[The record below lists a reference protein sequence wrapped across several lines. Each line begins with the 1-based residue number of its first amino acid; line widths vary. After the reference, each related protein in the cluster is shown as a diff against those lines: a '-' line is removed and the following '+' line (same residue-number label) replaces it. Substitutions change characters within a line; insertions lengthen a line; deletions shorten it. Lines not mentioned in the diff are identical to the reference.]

1 MKITER
7 LLRKIITEELEEAR
21 RTEPVRDDD
30 TYEYKLYSKVV
41 PSQDA
46 QEDLSDML
54 YAAGLGDDDVE
65 INVGKGGTYTVFVH
79 RELPRSAAG
88 KAAKRALDSYPDV
101 AVSKPRGKRMSSA
114 AAPPTASVTPAG
126 TPVDLFDRKTLKR
139 VPCSVYHDRKPGMET
154 IVVLSIAMPPDGVV
168 RLRAED
174 AQALA
179 AALRGR

>member
-1 MKITER
+1 MKITEQ

-21 RTEPVRDDD
+21 RTDPVRDDAD
-30 TYEYKLYSKVV
+30 YEYKLYSKVV
-41 PSQDA
+41 PSQGES
-46 QEDLSDML
+46 EDLSDML
-54 YAAGLGDDDVE
+54 YAAGLGDDDFEVK
-65 INVGKGGTYTVFVH
+65 VGKGGTYTVFVH

-101 AVSKPRGKRMSSA
+101 V
-114 AAPPTASVTPAG
+114 AAPRRGSRAPAATAPSEVATPAG
-126 TPVDLFDRKTLKR
+126 TPVNLFDRKTLKR
-139 VPCSVYHDRKPGMET
+139 VPCSVYHDRKPNMEP

>member
-1 MKITER
+1 MKITEQ

-21 RTEPVRDDD
+21 RTDPVRDDAD
-30 TYEYKLYSKVV
+30 YEYKLYSKVV
-41 PSQDA
+41 PSQGES
-46 QEDLSDML
+46 EDLSDML
-54 YAAGLGDDDVE
+54 YAAGLGDDDFEVK
-65 INVGKGGTYTVFVH
+65 VGKGGTYTVFVH

-88 KAAKRALDSYPDV
+88 KAAKRALDSYPD
-101 AVSKPRGKRMSSA
+101 AAEPSPRGKRSSPA
-114 AAPPTASVTPAG
+114 RAPAEASDTPTG
-126 TPVDLFDRKTLKR
+126 TPVSLFDRKTLKR
-139 VPCSVYHDRKPGMET
+139 VPCSVYHDRKPNMEP

>member
-1 MKITER
+1 MKITAQ
-7 LLRKIITEELEEAR
+7 LLRSIIAEELEEAR
-21 RTEPVRDDD
+21 RTDPTRDDD
-30 TYEYKLYSKVV
+30 TYEYKLYGKVV
-41 PSQDA
+41 PSQGEE
-46 QEDLSDML
+46 EDLSDML
-54 YAAGLGDDDVE
+54 YAAGLGEDDFEVK
-65 INVGKGGTYTVFVH
+65 VGKGGTYTVFVH

-101 AVSKPRGKRMSSA
+101 VASPRRGSRSPAA
-114 AAPPTASVTPAG
+114 AAPPEVATPAG
-126 TPVDLFDRKTLKR
+126 TPVNLFDRKTMKR
-139 VPCSVYHDRKPGMET
+139 VPCSVYHDRKPNMEP